1 MAKRSD
7 GTDDGGTVSSGAPV
21 TDTVGD
27 LAENLG
33 RVLGNTEKSLR
44 GWFSQ
49 RDKFIKSLIDIRDRA
64 NKLLAEA
71 GHQAQQAASAVA
83 TRRGRPPGPGRKKS
97 AKTANRRPAQPK
109 GSDKKTRKGGMS
121 PEGRARVAAAQKA
134 RWAAKRAAAGGGDT
148 VGNG

>member
-1 MAKRSD
+1 MVKDVEAGS
-7 GTDDGGTVSSGAPV
+7 DDGGMISSGAPLN
-21 TDTVGD
+21 TVGD

-44 GWFSQ
+44 GWFGQ
-49 RDKFIKSLIDIRDRA
+49 RDKFIKSLIEIRDRA

-71 GHQAQQAASAVA
+71 GHQTQQAVSAVA
-83 TRRGRPPGPGRKKS
+83 RRRGRPPGLGKKKA
-97 AKTANRRPAQPK
+97 AKTAKRSPGQPK
-109 GSDKKTRKGGMS
+109 GSGKKTRKGGMS

-134 RWAAKRAAAGGGDT
+134 RWAAKRAAASGDK

>member
-1 MAKRSD
+1 MAKHDEAGS
-7 GTDDGGTVSSGAPV
+7 DDGGMISSGAPLN
-21 TDTVGD
+21 TVGD

-44 GWFSQ
+44 GWFGQ
-49 RDKFIKSLIDIRDRA
+49 RDKFIKSLIEIRDRA

-71 GHQAQQAASAVA
+71 GHQTQQAVSAVA
-83 TRRGRPPGPGRKKS
+83 RRRGRPPGLG
-97 AKTANRRPAQPK
+97 
-109 GSDKKTRKGGMS
+109 KKTRKGGMS

-134 RWAAKRAAAGGGDT
+134 RWAAKRAAASGDK